1 MGRISIEETSSMR
14 TKRLIAALALALN
27 MLATAALAQDRDL
40 KFTLDFI
47 PLGRHAP
54 WYVAVAKGYYKAE
67 GLNVTI
73 ASARGTADSIRS
85 LDSGTADLGFIDIPS
100 LLSTGADTSTIRM
113 VAVNY
118 QLPPYSVF
126 SINPGANIT
135 RPQDMVGKEFSAGN
149 ASLIPRIHQAFMKQN
164 GLDPSTLKI
173 VNIDPGSLVAA
184 LAARRI
190 QSIGLFA
197 MSESAIRRAV
207 QDGEVKHMLLAD
219 HGLDIYAN
227 GIGVKEAFLQKNP
240 DVVRRFVR
248 ASLRGWK
255 DALANSEEAAQ
266 LQAEMVKTL
275 NPTVIAEELQVVRR
289 LAIVPDT
296 QKNGLGWIDLAKL
309 KRTVDFVNANVD
321 VNGRHFSA
329 EEIYR
334 DGYLPKEAVR
344 P

>member
-1 MGRISIEETSSMR
+1 MR
-14 TKRLIAALALALN
+14 TMHLIAVVALAAHS
-27 MLATAALAQDRDL
+27 MIPAAGIAQERDL

-54 WYVAVAKGYYKAE
+54 WYVALAKGYYKEE
-67 GLNVTI
+67 GLNVSI

-85 LDSGTADLGFIDIPS
+85 LDSGAADVGFIDIPS
-100 LLSTGADTSTIRM
+100 LVAAGADNSSIRM

-126 SINPGANIT
+126 SINPGSNIT

-173 VNIDPGSLVAA
+173 VNLDPGSLVAA

-197 MSESAIRRAV
+197 MSETAIKRAV

-227 GIGVKEAFLQKNP
+227 GIGVRDDFLAKNP
-240 DVVRRFVR
+240 DSVRRFVR

-255 DALANSEEAAQ
+255 DALANPEEAAQ
-266 LQAEMVKTL
+266 LQAQMVKTL

-289 LAIVPDT
+289 LAVVPDT
-296 QKNGLGWIDLAKL
+296 QKNGLGWIDRDKL
-309 KRTVDFVNANVD
+309 KRTVDFVNANIEVA
-321 VNGRHFSA
+321 GRRFSA
-329 EEIYR
+329 DDIYR
-334 DGYLPKEAVR
+334 DGYLPQEAIR

>member
-1 MGRISIEETSSMR
+1 MC
-14 TKRLIAALALALN
+14 TKRLIAVIALAGLSIFP
-27 MLATAALAQDRDL
+27 AAGVAQERDL

-54 WYVAVAKGYYKAE
+54 WYVAVAKGYYKEE

-85 LDSGTADLGFIDIPS
+85 LDSGVVDLGFIDIPS
-100 LLSTGADTSTIRM
+100 LVAAGADVSTIRM

-173 VNIDPGSLVAA
+173 VNMDPGSLVAA
-184 LAARRI
+184 LATRRI

-197 MSESAIRRAV
+197 MSETAIKRAV
-207 QDGEVKHMLLAD
+207 QDGEVKHMLLAN
-219 HGLDIYAN
+219 HGLDIYSN
-227 GIGVKEAFLQKNP
+227 GIGVKDDFLQKNP
-240 DVVRRFVR
+240 DAVRRFVR

-255 DALANSEEAAQ
+255 DALANPEEAAQ
-266 LQAEMVKTL
+266 LQAQMVKTL

-289 LAIVPDT
+289 LAVVPDT
-296 QKNGLGWIDLAKL
+296 QKNGLGWIDLDKL
-309 KRTVDFVNANVD
+309 KRTVDFVNANVE
-321 VNGRHFSA
+321 VAGRRLSV
-329 EEIYR
+329 EDIYR
-334 DGYLPKEAVR
+334 DGFLPKEAIR

>member
-1 MGRISIEETSSMR
+1 MR
-14 TKRLIAALALALN
+14 TMHFIAVVALAAHS
-27 MLATAALAQDRDL
+27 MIPAPGIAQERDL

-54 WYVAVAKGYYKAE
+54 WYVALAKGYYKDE

-73 ASARGTADSIRS
+73 ASARGTADSIRN
-85 LDSGTADLGFIDIPS
+85 LDSGTADVGFIDIPS
-100 LLSTGADTSTIRM
+100 LVAAGADNSSIRM

-173 VNIDPGSLVAA
+173 VNLDPGSLVAA

-197 MSESAIRRAV
+197 MSETAIKRAV

-227 GIGVKEAFLQKNP
+227 GIGVRDDFLQKNP
-240 DVVRRFVR
+240 DAVRRFVR

-255 DALANSEEAAQ
+255 EALANPEEAAQ
-266 LQAEMVKTL
+266 LQAQMVKTL
-275 NPTVIAEELQVVRR
+275 NPTIIVEELQVVRR
-289 LAIVPDT
+289 LAVVPDT
-296 QKNGLGWIDLAKL
+296 QKNGLGWIDRDKL
-309 KRTVDFVNANVD
+309 KRSVDFVNANIEVA
-321 VNGRHFSA
+321 GRRFSA
-329 EEIYR
+329 DDIYR
-334 DGYLPKEAVR
+334 EGYLPQEAIR

>member
-1 MGRISIEETSSMR
+1 MR
-14 TKRLIAALALALN
+14 TMHFIAVVALAAHS
-27 MLATAALAQDRDL
+27 MIPAPGIAQERDL

-54 WYVAVAKGYYKAE
+54 WYVALAKGYYKDE

-73 ASARGTADSIRS
+73 ASARGTADSIRN
-85 LDSGTADLGFIDIPS
+85 LDSGTADVGFIDIPS
-100 LLSTGADTSTIRM
+100 LVAAGADNSSIRM

-173 VNIDPGSLVAA
+173 VNLDPGSLVAA

-197 MSESAIRRAV
+197 MSETAIKRAV

-227 GIGVKEAFLQKNP
+227 GIGVRDDFLQKSP
-240 DVVRRFVR
+240 DAVRRFVR

-255 DALANSEEAAQ
+255 EALANPEEAAQ
-266 LQAEMVKTL
+266 LQAQMVKTL
-275 NPTVIAEELQVVRR
+275 NPTIIVEELQVVRR
-289 LAIVPDT
+289 LAVVPDT
-296 QKNGLGWIDLAKL
+296 QKNGLGWIDRGKL
-309 KRTVDFVNANVD
+309 KRSVDFVNANIEVA
-321 VNGRHFSA
+321 GRRFSA
-329 EEIYR
+329 DDIYR
-334 DGYLPKEAVR
+334 EGYLPQEAIR

>member
-1 MGRISIEETSSMR
+1 MR
-14 TKRLIAALALALN
+14 TMHFIAVVALAAHS
-27 MLATAALAQDRDL
+27 MIPAPGIAQERDL

-54 WYVAVAKGYYKAE
+54 WYVALAKGYYKEE

-73 ASARGTADSIRS
+73 ASARGTADSIRT
-85 LDSGTADLGFIDIPS
+85 LDSGAADVGFIDIPS
-100 LLSTGADTSTIRM
+100 LVAAGADNSSIRM

-173 VNIDPGSLVAA
+173 VNLDPGSLVAA

-197 MSESAIRRAV
+197 MSETAIKRAV

-227 GIGVKEAFLQKNP
+227 GIGVRDDFLLKNP
-240 DVVRRFVR
+240 DAVRRFVR

-255 DALANSEEAAQ
+255 EALANPEEAAQ
-266 LQAEMVKTL
+266 LQAQMVKTL
-275 NPTVIAEELQVVRR
+275 NPTIIVEELQVVRR
-289 LAIVPDT
+289 LAVVPDT
-296 QKNGLGWIDLAKL
+296 QKNGLGWIDRGKL
-309 KRTVDFVNANVD
+309 KRSVDFVNANIEVA
-321 VNGRHFSA
+321 GRRFSA
-329 EEIYR
+329 DDIYR
-334 DGYLPKEAVR
+334 EGYLPQEAIR

>member
-1 MGRISIEETSSMR
+1 MR
-14 TKRLIAALALALN
+14 TMHFIAVIALA
-27 MLATAALAQDRDL
+27 AQSIIPARGIAQERDL
-40 KFTLDFI
+40 KFALDFI

-54 WYVAVAKGYYKAE
+54 WYVAVAKGYYKEE

-85 LDSGTADLGFIDIPS
+85 LDSGAADLGFIDIPS
-100 LLSTGADTSTIRM
+100 LVAAGADNSSIRM
-113 VAVNY
+113 VAINY

-135 RPQDMVGKEFSAGN
+135 RPQDMVRKEFSAGN

-164 GLDPSTLKI
+164 GLDPFTLKI
-173 VNIDPGSLVAA
+173 VNLDPGSLVAA

-197 MSESAIRRAV
+197 MSETAIKRAV

-227 GIGVKEAFLQKNP
+227 GVGVKDDFLLKNP
-240 DVVRRFVR
+240 DLVRRFVR
-248 ASLRGWK
+248 ASLRGWR

-266 LQAEMVKTL
+266 LQAQMVKTL
-275 NPTVIAEELQVVRR
+275 NPTVIVEELQVVRR
-289 LAIVPDT
+289 LAVVADT
-296 QKNGLGWIDLAKL
+296 QKNGLGWIDRDKL
-309 KRTVDFVNANVD
+309 KRTVDFVNANIEVA
-321 VNGRHFSA
+321 GRRFSA
-329 EEIYR
+329 EDIYR
-334 DGYLPKEAVR
+334 AGYLPQEAIR

>member
-1 MGRISIEETSSMR
+1 MR
-14 TKRLIAALALALN
+14 VKHLIAVATLAGLAGLS
-27 MLATAALAQDRDL
+27 LFPDIGAGQERDL

-54 WYVAVAKGYYKAE
+54 WYVAVAKGYYKQE

-73 ASARGTADSIRS
+73 APARGTADSIRS
-85 LDSGTADLGFIDIPS
+85 LDNGVVDLGFIDIPS
-100 LLSTGADTSTIRM
+100 LVAAGADASTIRM

-118 QLPPYSVF
+118 QRPPYSVF

-173 VNIDPGSLVAA
+173 VNLDPSSLVAA
-184 LAARRI
+184 LATRRI

-197 MSESAIRRAV
+197 MSETAIKRAV
-207 QDGEVKHMLLAD
+207 QDAEVTHMLLAD

-227 GIGVKEAFLQKNP
+227 GIGVKDDFLQKNP

-255 DALANSEEAAQ
+255 DALANPEEAAQ
-266 LQAEMVKTL
+266 LQAQLVKTL
-275 NPTVIAEELQVVRR
+275 NPTIIAEELQVVRR
-289 LAIVPDT
+289 LAVVPDT
-296 QKNGLGWIDLAKL
+296 QKNGLGWIDRDKL
-309 KRTVDFVNANVD
+309 KRTVDFVNANID
-321 VNGRHFSA
+321 VSGRRLGA
-329 EEIYR
+329 DDIYR
-334 DGYLPKEAVR
+334 DGFLPKEAVR

>member
-1 MGRISIEETSSMR
+1 MR
-14 TKRLIAALALALN
+14 TMHLIAVVALAAHS
-27 MLATAALAQDRDL
+27 MIPAAGIAQERDL

-54 WYVAVAKGYYKAE
+54 WYVALAKGYYKEE
-67 GLNVTI
+67 GLNVSI

-85 LDSGTADLGFIDIPS
+85 LDSGAADVGFIDIPS
-100 LLSTGADTSTIRM
+100 LVAAGADNSSIRM

-173 VNIDPGSLVAA
+173 VNLDPGSLVAA

-197 MSESAIRRAV
+197 MSETAIKRAV

-227 GIGVKEAFLQKNP
+227 GIGVRDDFLAKNP
-240 DVVRRFVR
+240 DSVRRFVR

-255 DALANSEEAAQ
+255 DALANPEEAAQ
-266 LQAEMVKTL
+266 LQAQMVKTL

-289 LAIVPDT
+289 LAVVPDT
-296 QKNGLGWIDLAKL
+296 QKNGLGWIDRDKL
-309 KRTVDFVNANVD
+309 KRTVDFVNANIEVA
-321 VNGRHFSA
+321 GRRFSA
-329 EEIYR
+329 DDIYR
-334 DGYLPKEAVR
+334 DGYLPQEAIR

>member
-1 MGRISIEETSSMR
+1 MR
-14 TKRLIAALALALN
+14 TMHFIAVVALAAHS
-27 MLATAALAQDRDL
+27 MIPAPPGIAQERDL

-54 WYVAVAKGYYKAE
+54 WYVALAKGYYKDE

-73 ASARGTADSIRS
+73 ASARGTADSIRN
-85 LDSGTADLGFIDIPS
+85 LDSGTADVGFIDIPS
-100 LLSTGADTSTIRM
+100 LVAAGADNSSIRM

-173 VNIDPGSLVAA
+173 VNLDPGSLVAA

-197 MSESAIRRAV
+197 MSETAIKRAV

-227 GIGVKEAFLQKNP
+227 GIGVRDDFLQKSP
-240 DVVRRFVR
+240 DAVRRFVR

-255 DALANSEEAAQ
+255 EALANPEEAAQ
-266 LQAEMVKTL
+266 LQAQMVKTL
-275 NPTVIAEELQVVRR
+275 NPTIIVEELQVVRR
-289 LAIVPDT
+289 LAVVPDT
-296 QKNGLGWIDLAKL
+296 QKNGLGWIDRSKL
-309 KRTVDFVNANVD
+309 KRSVDFVNANIEVA
-321 VNGRHFSA
+321 GRRFSA
-329 EEIYR
+329 DDIYR
-334 DGYLPKEAVR
+334 EGYLPQEAIR

>member
-1 MGRISIEETSSMR
+1 MRIMHFIG
-14 TKRLIAALALALN
+14 ALALA
-27 MLATAALAQDRDL
+27 TYSIIPAAGIAQERDL

-54 WYVAVAKGYYKAE
+54 WYVALAKGYYKDE

-85 LDSGTADLGFIDIPS
+85 LDSGVADIGFIDIPS
-100 LLSTGADTSTIRM
+100 LVAAGADNSTIRM

-126 SINPGANIT
+126 SLNPGANIT

-149 ASLIPRIHQAFMKQN
+149 ASLIPRIHQAFMQQN
-164 GLDPSTLKI
+164 GLDSSTLKV
-173 VNIDPGSLVAA
+173 VNLAPASLAAA

-190 QSIGLFA
+190 QASGPFA
-197 MSESAIRRAV
+197 MSETAIRRAV

-227 GIGVKEAFLQKNP
+227 GIGVKEEFLQKNP

-255 DALANSEEAAQ
+255 
-266 LQAEMVKTL
+266 
-275 NPTVIAEELQVVRR
+275 
-289 LAIVPDT
+289 
-296 QKNGLGWIDLAKL
+296 
-309 KRTVDFVNANVD
+309 
-321 VNGRHFSA
+321 
-329 EEIYR
+329 
-334 DGYLPKEAVR
+334 
-344 P
+344 

>member
-1 MGRISIEETSSMR
+1 MR
-14 TKRLIAALALALN
+14 TMHFIAVVALAAHS
-27 MLATAALAQDRDL
+27 MIPAPGIAQERDL

-54 WYVAVAKGYYKAE
+54 WYVALAKGYYKDE

-73 ASARGTADSIRS
+73 ASARGTADSIRN
-85 LDSGTADLGFIDIPS
+85 LDSGTADVGFIDIPS
-100 LLSTGADTSTIRM
+100 LVAAGADNSSIRM

-173 VNIDPGSLVAA
+173 VNLDPGSLVAA

-197 MSESAIRRAV
+197 MSETAIKRAL

-227 GIGVKEAFLQKNP
+227 GIGVRDDFLQKNP
-240 DVVRRFVR
+240 DAVRRFVR

-255 DALANSEEAAQ
+255 EALANPEEAAQ
-266 LQAEMVKTL
+266 LQAQMVKTL
-275 NPTVIAEELQVVRR
+275 NPTIIVEELQVVRR
-289 LAIVPDT
+289 LAVVPDT
-296 QKNGLGWIDLAKL
+296 QKNGLGWIDRAKL
-309 KRTVDFVNANVD
+309 KRSVDFVNANIEVA
-321 VNGRHFSA
+321 GRRFSA
-329 EEIYR
+329 DDIYR
-334 DGYLPKEAVR
+334 EGYLPQEAIR

>member
-1 MGRISIEETSSMR
+1 MR
-14 TKRLIAALALALN
+14 TMHFIAVVALAAHS
-27 MLATAALAQDRDL
+27 MIPAPGIAQERDL
-40 KFTLDFI
+40 KFILDFI

-54 WYVAVAKGYYKAE
+54 WYVALAKGYYKDE

-73 ASARGTADSIRS
+73 ASARGTADSIRN
-85 LDSGTADLGFIDIPS
+85 LDSGTADVGFIDIPS
-100 LLSTGADTSTIRM
+100 LVAAGADNSSIRM

-173 VNIDPGSLVAA
+173 VNLDPGSLVAA

-197 MSESAIRRAV
+197 MSETAIKRAV

-227 GIGVKEAFLQKNP
+227 GIGVRDDFLQKSP
-240 DVVRRFVR
+240 DAVRRFVR

-255 DALANSEEAAQ
+255 EALANPEEAAQ
-266 LQAEMVKTL
+266 LQAQMVKTL
-275 NPTVIAEELQVVRR
+275 NPTIIVEELQVVRR
-289 LAIVPDT
+289 LAVVPDT
-296 QKNGLGWIDLAKL
+296 QKNGLGWIDRGKL
-309 KRTVDFVNANVD
+309 KRSVDFVNANIEVA
-321 VNGRHFSA
+321 GRRFSA
-329 EEIYR
+329 DDIYR
-334 DGYLPKEAVR
+334 EGYLPQEAIR

>member
-1 MGRISIEETSSMR
+1 MR
-14 TKRLIAALALALN
+14 TMHFIAVVALAAHS
-27 MLATAALAQDRDL
+27 MIPAPGIAQERDL

-54 WYVAVAKGYYKAE
+54 WYVTLAKGYYKDE
-67 GLNVTI
+67 GINVTI
-73 ASARGTADSIRS
+73 ASARGTADSIRN
-85 LDSGTADLGFIDIPS
+85 LDSGTADVGFIDIPS
-100 LLSTGADTSTIRM
+100 LVAAGADNSSIRM

-164 GLDPSTLKI
+164 GLDPLTLKI
-173 VNIDPGSLVAA
+173 VNLDPGSLVAA

-197 MSESAIRRAV
+197 MSETAIKRAV

-227 GIGVKEAFLQKNP
+227 GIGVRDDFLQKNP
-240 DVVRRFVR
+240 DAVRRFVR

-255 DALANSEEAAQ
+255 EALANPEEAAQ
-266 LQAEMVKTL
+266 LQAQMVKTL
-275 NPTVIAEELQVVRR
+275 NPTIIVEELQVVRR
-289 LAIVPDT
+289 LAVVPDT
-296 QKNGLGWIDLAKL
+296 QKNGLGWIDRAKL
-309 KRTVDFVNANVD
+309 QRSVDFVNANIEVA
-321 VNGRHFSA
+321 GRRFSA
-329 EEIYR
+329 DDIYR
-334 DGYLPKEAVR
+334 EGYLPQEAIR

>member
-1 MGRISIEETSSMR
+1 MR
-14 TKRLIAALALALN
+14 TMHFIAVVALAAHS
-27 MLATAALAQDRDL
+27 MIPAPGIAQERDL

-54 WYVAVAKGYYKAE
+54 WYVALAKGYYKDE

-73 ASARGTADSIRS
+73 ASARGTADSIRN
-85 LDSGTADLGFIDIPS
+85 LDSGTADVGFIDIPS
-100 LLSTGADTSTIRM
+100 LVAAGADNSSIRM

-173 VNIDPGSLVAA
+173 VNLDPGSLVAA

-197 MSESAIRRAV
+197 MSETAIKRAV

-227 GIGVKEAFLQKNP
+227 GIGVRDDFLQKNP
-240 DVVRRFVR
+240 DAVRRFVR

-255 DALANSEEAAQ
+255 EALANPEEAAQ
-266 LQAEMVKTL
+266 LQAQMVKTL

-289 LAIVPDT
+289 LAVVPDT
-296 QKNGLGWIDLAKL
+296 QKNGLGWIDRDKL
-309 KRTVDFVNANVD
+309 KRTVDFVNANIEVA
-321 VNGRHFSA
+321 GRRFSA
-329 EEIYR
+329 DDIYR
-334 DGYLPKEAVR
+334 DGYLPQEAIR

>member
-1 MGRISIEETSSMR
+1 MR
-14 TKRLIAALALALN
+14 VKHLIAVATLAGLAGLS
-27 MLATAALAQDRDL
+27 LFPDIGAGQERDL

-54 WYVAVAKGYYKAE
+54 WYVAVAKGYYKQE

-73 ASARGTADSIRS
+73 APARGTADSIRS
-85 LDSGTADLGFIDIPS
+85 LDSGVVDLGFIDIPS
-100 LLSTGADTSTIRM
+100 LVAAGADASTIRM

-126 SINPGANIT
+126 SLNPGANIK

-173 VNIDPGSLVAA
+173 VNLDPSSLVAA
-184 LAARRI
+184 LATRRI

-197 MSESAIRRAV
+197 MSETAIKRAV
-207 QDGEVKHMLLAD
+207 QDAEVTHMLLAD

-227 GIGVKEAFLQKNP
+227 GIGVKDDFLQKNP

-255 DALANSEEAAQ
+255 DALANPEEAAQ
-266 LQAEMVKTL
+266 LQAQLVKTL
-275 NPTVIAEELQVVRR
+275 NPTIIAEELQVVRR
-289 LAIVPDT
+289 LAVVPDT
-296 QKNGLGWIDLAKL
+296 QKNGLGWIDRDKL
-309 KRTVDFVNANVD
+309 KRTVDFVNANID
-321 VNGRHFSA
+321 VSGRRLGA
-329 EEIYR
+329 DDIYR
-334 DGYLPKEAVR
+334 DGFLPQEAVR

>member
-1 MGRISIEETSSMR
+1 MRIKGLM
-14 TKRLIAALALALN
+14 ALALVALG
-27 MLATAALAQDRDL
+27 AFPQGGTAQERDL

-54 WYVAVAKGYYKAE
+54 WYVAAAKGYYKEE

-73 ASARGTADSIRS
+73 VPARGTADSIRA
-85 LDSGTADLGFIDIPS
+85 LDSGVVDLGFIDIPS
-100 LLSTGADTSTIRM
+100 LVATGFDASTIRM

-118 QLPPYSVF
+118 QRPPYSVF
-126 SINPGANIT
+126 SLDPGANIT

-173 VNIDPGSLVAA
+173 VNIEPGSLVAA

-197 MSESAIRRAV
+197 MSETAIKRAA
-207 QDGEVKHMLLAD
+207 QDAKVKHMLLAD
-219 HGLDIYAN
+219 HGLDIYSN
-227 GIGVKEAFLQKNP
+227 GIGAKEEFLQKNP
-240 DVVRRFVR
+240 DAVRRFVR

-255 DALANSEEAAQ
+255 AALASPEEAAQ
-266 LQAEMVKTL
+266 LQLQAVKAL
-275 NPTVIAEELQVVRR
+275 NPTVIVEELQVVRR
-289 LAIVPDT
+289 LAVVPDT
-296 QKNGLGWIDLAKL
+296 QKNGLGAIDVTKL
-309 KRTVDFVNANVD
+309 KRTVDFINANYEVQ
-321 VNGRHFSA
+321 GRGFAA
-329 EEIYR
+329 EDIYR
-334 DGYLPKEAVR
+334 DGYLPKDPVL

>member
-1 MGRISIEETSSMR
+1 MR
-14 TKRLIAALALALN
+14 TMHLIAVVALAAHS
-27 MLATAALAQDRDL
+27 MIPAAGIAQERDL

-54 WYVAVAKGYYKAE
+54 WYVALAKGYYKEE
-67 GLNVTI
+67 GLNVSI

-85 LDSGTADLGFIDIPS
+85 LDSGAADVGFIDIPS
-100 LLSTGADTSTIRM
+100 LVAAGADNSSIRM

-173 VNIDPGSLVAA
+173 VNLDPGSLVAA

-197 MSESAIRRAV
+197 MSETAIKRAV

-227 GIGVKEAFLQKNP
+227 GIGVRDDFLAKNP
-240 DVVRRFVR
+240 DSVRRFAR

-255 DALANSEEAAQ
+255 DALANPEEAAQ
-266 LQAEMVKTL
+266 LQAQMVKTL
-275 NPTVIAEELQVVRR
+275 NPTMIAEELQVVRR
-289 LAIVPDT
+289 LAVVPDT
-296 QKNGLGWIDLAKL
+296 QKNGLGWIDRDKL
-309 KRTVDFVNANVD
+309 KRTVDFVNANIEVA
-321 VNGRHFSA
+321 GRRFSA
-329 EEIYR
+329 EDIYR
-334 DGYLPKEAVR
+334 DGYLPQEAIR

>member
-1 MGRISIEETSSMR
+1 MR
-14 TKRLIAALALALN
+14 TMHFIAVVALAAHS
-27 MLATAALAQDRDL
+27 MIPAPGIAQERDL

-54 WYVAVAKGYYKAE
+54 WYVALAKGYYKDE

-73 ASARGTADSIRS
+73 ASARGTADSIRN
-85 LDSGTADLGFIDIPS
+85 LDSGTADVGFIDIPS
-100 LLSTGADTSTIRM
+100 LVAAGADNSSIRM

-173 VNIDPGSLVAA
+173 VNLDPGSLVAA

-197 MSESAIRRAV
+197 MSETAIKRAV

-227 GIGVKEAFLQKNP
+227 GIGVRDDFLQKNP
-240 DVVRRFVR
+240 DAVRRFVR

-255 DALANSEEAAQ
+255 EALANPEEAAQ
-266 LQAEMVKTL
+266 LQAQMVKTL
-275 NPTVIAEELQVVRR
+275 NPTIIVEELQVVQR
-289 LAIVPDT
+289 LAVVPDT
-296 QKNGLGWIDLAKL
+296 QKNGLGWIDRGKL
-309 KRTVDFVNANVD
+309 KRSVDFVNANIEVA
-321 VNGRHFSA
+321 GRRFSA
-329 EEIYR
+329 DDIYR
-334 DGYLPKEAVR
+334 EGYLPQEAIR

>member
-1 MGRISIEETSSMR
+1 MC
-14 TKRLIAALALALN
+14 TKRLIAVIALAGLSIFP
-27 MLATAALAQDRDL
+27 AAGVAQERDL

-54 WYVAVAKGYYKAE
+54 WYVAVAKGYYKEE

-85 LDSGTADLGFIDIPS
+85 LDSGVVDLGFIDIPS
-100 LLSTGADTSTIRM
+100 LVAAGADVSTIRM

-173 VNIDPGSLVAA
+173 VNMDPGSLVAA
-184 LAARRI
+184 LATRRI

-197 MSESAIRRAV
+197 MSETAIKRAV
-207 QDGEVKHMLLAD
+207 QDGEVKHMLLAN
-219 HGLDIYAN
+219 HGLDIYSN
-227 GIGVKEAFLQKNP
+227 GIGVKDDFLQKNP
-240 DVVRRFVR
+240 DAVRRFVR

-255 DALANSEEAAQ
+255 DALANPEEAAQ
-266 LQAEMVKTL
+266 LQAQMVKTL

-289 LAIVPDT
+289 LAVVPDT
-296 QKNGLGWIDLAKL
+296 QRMA
-309 KRTVDFVNANVD
+309 
-321 VNGRHFSA
+321 SA
-329 EEIYR
+329 GSISTSSSA
-334 DGYLPKEAVR
+334 PSTSSM
-344 P
+344 PT

>member
-1 MGRISIEETSSMR
+1 MR
-14 TKRLIAALALALN
+14 TMHFIAVVALAAHS
-27 MLATAALAQDRDL
+27 MIPAPGIAQERDL

-54 WYVAVAKGYYKAE
+54 WYVALAKGYYKDE

-73 ASARGTADSIRS
+73 ASARGTADSIRN
-85 LDSGTADLGFIDIPS
+85 LDSGTADVGFIDIPS
-100 LLSTGADTSTIRM
+100 LVAAGADNSSIRM

-173 VNIDPGSLVAA
+173 VNLDPGSLVAA

-197 MSESAIRRAV
+197 MSETAIKRAV

-227 GIGVKEAFLQKNP
+227 GIGVRDDFLQKNP
-240 DVVRRFVR
+240 DAVRRFVR

-255 DALANSEEAAQ
+255 EALANPEGAAQ
-266 LQAEMVKTL
+266 LQAQMVKTL
-275 NPTVIAEELQVVRR
+275 NPTIIVEELHVVRR
-289 LAIVPDT
+289 LAVVPDT
-296 QKNGLGWIDLAKL
+296 QKNGLGWIDRAKL
-309 KRTVDFVNANVD
+309 KRSVDFVNANIEVA
-321 VNGRHFSA
+321 GRRFSA
-329 EEIYR
+329 DDIYR
-334 DGYLPKEAVR
+334 EGYLPQEAIR

>member
-1 MGRISIEETSSMR
+1 MR
-14 TKRLIAALALALN
+14 TMHFIAVVALAAHS
-27 MLATAALAQDRDL
+27 MIPAPGIAQERDL

-54 WYVAVAKGYYKAE
+54 WYVALAKGYYKDE

-73 ASARGTADSIRS
+73 ASARGTADSIRN
-85 LDSGTADLGFIDIPS
+85 LDSGTADVGFIDIPS
-100 LLSTGADTSTIRM
+100 LVAAGADNSSIRM

-173 VNIDPGSLVAA
+173 VNLDPGSLVAA

-197 MSESAIRRAV
+197 MSETAIKRAV

-227 GIGVKEAFLQKNP
+227 GIGVRDDFLQKNP
-240 DVVRRFVR
+240 DAVRRFVR

-255 DALANSEEAAQ
+255 EALANPEDAAQ
-266 LQAEMVKTL
+266 LQAQMVKTL
-275 NPTVIAEELQVVRR
+275 NPTIIVEELQVVRR
-289 LAIVPDT
+289 LAVVPDT
-296 QKNGLGWIDLAKL
+296 LKNGLGWIDRGKL
-309 KRTVDFVNANVD
+309 KRSVDFVNANIEVA
-321 VNGRHFSA
+321 GRRFSA
-329 EEIYR
+329 DDIYR
-334 DGYLPKEAVR
+334 EGYLPQEAIR